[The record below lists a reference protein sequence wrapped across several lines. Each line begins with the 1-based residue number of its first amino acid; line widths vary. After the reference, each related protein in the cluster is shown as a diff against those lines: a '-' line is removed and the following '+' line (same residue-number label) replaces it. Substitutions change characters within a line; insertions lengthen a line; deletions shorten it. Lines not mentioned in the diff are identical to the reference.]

1 MGAELSSQTA
11 DGTTA
16 SAEGAEPVSMQLNE
30 VPSESSPPPVYGP
43 YAPGQGPN
51 GPTQGP
57 YAPGYGPPFAPGAPS
72 LASTPAQKKAA
83 AEAIR
88 TRIRPGTKKD
98 GEHADEE
105 TSAAVKAFGAKD
117 GDGWVTSRALKNAH
131 KTWGEQVQAMLK
143 RLEADE
149 NALSGARLHLG
160 GAELITR
167 QQFRAISPL
176 DGY

>member
-11 DGTTA
+11 DGTTV
-16 SAEGAEPVSMQLNE
+16 SAEGAEPVSTQLNE
-30 VPSESSPPPVYGP
+30 VPADLSPPPVYGP
-43 YAPGQGPN
+43 FAPGQGPD
-51 GPTQGP
+51 GPVQGP
-57 YAPGYGPPFAPGAPS
+57 YAPGYGPPFAPCTPS
-72 LASTPAQKKAA
+72 LASSPAEKKAA

-98 GEHADEE
+98 GDHADEE

-117 GDGWVTSRALKNAH
+117 GDGWATSRALKNAH

-149 NALSGARLHLG
+149 NGLSGARLNLR
-160 GAELITR
+160 GADLITQ
-167 QQFRAISPL
+167 QQFRSISPL
-176 DGY
+176 DCY

>member
-1 MGAELSSQTA
+1 MY
-11 DGTTA
+11 DGGYRP
-16 SAEGAEPVSMQLNE
+16 E
-30 VPSESSPPPVYGP
+30 
-43 YAPGQGPN
+43 N
-51 GPTQGP
+51 GPVQGP
-57 YAPGYGPPFAPGAPS
+57 YAPGYGPPFAPGNPS
-72 LASTPAQKKAA
+72 LASTPAEKKAA

-98 GEHADEE
+98 GDHADEE
-105 TSAAVKAFGAKD
+105 TAAAVKAFGAKD

-149 NALSGARLHLG
+149 NGLSGARLNLR
-160 GAELITR
+160 GADLITQ
-167 QQFRAISPL
+167 QQFRTISPL

>member
-1 MGAELSSQTA
+1 
-11 DGTTA
+11 
-16 SAEGAEPVSMQLNE
+16 MQLNE
-30 VPSESSPPPVYGP
+30 VPADPSPPPVHGP
-43 YAPGQGPN
+43 FAPGQGPN
-51 GPTQGP
+51 GPVQVP
-57 YAPGYGPPFAPGAPS
+57 YAPGYGPPFAPCTPS

-98 GEHADEE
+98 GDHADEE
-105 TSAAVKAFGAKD
+105 TAAAVKAFGAKD

-149 NALSGARLHLG
+149 NGLSGARLNLW
-160 GAELITR
+160 GADLTTQ
-167 QQFRAISPL
+167 QQFRSISPL

>member
-11 DGTTA
+11 DGAAA
-16 SAEGAEPVSMQLNE
+16 SAGGAEPVSMQLNE
-30 VPSESSPPPVYGP
+30 VPADPSPPPVYGP
-43 YAPGQGPN
+43 FAPGQGPN
-51 GPTQGP
+51 GPVQGP
-57 YAPGYGPPFAPGAPS
+57 YAPGYGPPFAPGNPS
-72 LASTPAQKKAA
+72 LASTPAEKKAA

-98 GEHADEE
+98 GDHADEE
-105 TSAAVKAFGAKD
+105 TAAAVKAFGAKD

-149 NALSGARLHLG
+149 NGLSGARLNLW
-160 GAELITR
+160 GADLITQ
-167 QQFRAISPL
+167 QQFRTISPL

>member
-1 MGAELSSQTA
+1 
-11 DGTTA
+11 
-16 SAEGAEPVSMQLNE
+16 MQLNE
-30 VPSESSPPPVYGP
+30 AAADPSPPPVYGP
-43 YAPGQGPN
+43 FAPGQGPN
-51 GPTQGP
+51 GPVQGP
-57 YAPGYGPPFAPGAPS
+57 YAPGYGPPFAPCTPS

-98 GEHADEE
+98 GDHADEE
-105 TSAAVKAFGAKD
+105 TAAAVKAFGAKD

-149 NALSGARLHLG
+149 NGLNGARLNLR
-160 GAELITR
+160 GADLTTQ
-167 QQFRAISPL
+167 QQFRSISPL

>member
-30 VPSESSPPPVYGP
+30 VPADPSPPPVYGP
-43 YAPGQGPN
+43 FAPGQGPN
-51 GPTQGP
+51 GPVQGP
-57 YAPGYGPPFAPGAPS
+57 YAPGYGPPFAPCTPS
-72 LASTPAQKKAA
+72 LASTPAEKKAA

-98 GEHADEE
+98 GDHADEE

-149 NALSGARLHLG
+149 NGLSGARLNLR
-160 GAELITR
+160 GADLITQ
-167 QQFRAISPL
+167 QQFRSISPL
-176 DGY
+176 DCY